1 MTQFVISLVVLFAM
15 LLFAGRW
22 ASAKQRR
29 QREVAEATGPSDH
42 PEVRHARDH
51 R

>member
-1 MTQFVISLVVLFAM
+1 MTQLVISLVLLAAM
-15 LLFAGRW
+15 ILLAGRW

-29 QREVAEATGPSDH
+29 QREATGSIDH
-42 PEVRHARDH
+42 SEVRHARDH

>member
-1 MTQFVISLVVLFAM
+1 MTQFVISLVLLAGMV
-15 LLFAGRW
+15 LFAGRW

-29 QREVAEATGPSDH
+29 QRGAAEAAGSIDP

>member
-29 QREVAEATGPSDH
+29 RREVEATGPIDH